1 MSNAKPQISAAIYL
15 RISSD
20 PTGQQLGVA
29 RQRTACVDLCSER
42 GWQPVEYVDN
52 DTSASSGKRRPAYER
67 MLTDVR
73 DGRIGAVV
81 AWDLDRLHRRPIELE
96 SFMSLADERH
106 LALATVSG
114 DVDLSTAQGRLTAR
128 LKGSVAAHE
137 IEHKRARQRAAAKQ
151 KAERGE
157 PQWRNA
163 FGYSPDGSR
172 IPDPETAPLVK
183 SAYASILA
191 GGSITDIARDWNAAG
206 ALTRQYRK
214 CKTTLADGSAD
225 FERDGN
231 GQPVYDVERRPWTAQ
246 QVSNFLRKAR
256 NAGLRAHNDVIVGQG
271 NWQPL
276 VDESTWRAAQSVLNA
291 PGRAPGAKSVQK
303 HLLTS
308 VMACGRTGCD
318 GYLSGQW
325 VMQKT
330 GGQSGRL
337 KAGETRRPGQKVH
350 TITYACRKCRGCSV
364 RAEHV
369 EPLLRE
375 LVARRLARSDAAEL
389 LKAQIVDP
397 QALEMARAQIVTLN
411 RQLEQFAVEHAEG
424 LLTARQVKISSD
436 VVQAKIDK
444 LELSLQDSER
454 MRVFEGIRL
463 GTSSVTT
470 DIEALSPDRYRAVI
484 AAMGTVTVYPV
495 GKGHRPNGERFDPQ
509 RIRVTW

>member
-1 MSNAKPQISAAIYL
+1 MNAAIYL

-20 PTGQQLGVA
+20 PSGQQLGVA
-29 RQRTACVDLCSER
+29 RQRTACIALCDQR

-67 MLTDVR
+67 MLADVR

-96 SFMSLADERH
+96 AFMSLADERH

-137 IEHKRARQRAAAKQ
+137 IEHKRARQRAAAIQ
-151 KAERGE
+151 KAQRGE

-163 FGYSPDGSR
+163 FGYLPDGSR
-172 IPDPETAPLVK
+172 VPDPETAPLVK
-183 SAYASILA
+183 AAYASILA

-214 CKTTLADGSAD
+214 RKVTLSDGTAD

-231 GQPVYDVERRPWTAQ
+231 GQPVYDIERRPWTAP

-256 NAGLRAHNDVIVGQG
+256 NAGLRSHNNEIVGQG

-308 VMACGRTGCD
+308 VMACGRAGCD

-325 VMQKT
+325 VMQAHR
-330 GGQSGRL
+330 GGPRAHS
-337 KAGETRRPGQKVH
+337 
-350 TITYACRKCRGCSV
+350 ITYTCRKCRGCSV

-369 EPLLRE
+369 EPLLFE
-375 LVARRLARSDAAEL
+375 LVARRLAKPDARDL
-389 LKAQIVDP
+389 LKAQITDP
-397 QALEMARAQIVTLN
+397 AALEAVRAELVTLN
-411 RQLEQFAVEHAEG
+411 RKLEQFAIEHAEG
-424 LLTARQVKISSD
+424 LLTARQVKISTD
-436 VVQAKIDK
+436 VVQVKIDK
-444 LELSLQDSER
+444 LEASLQDSER
-454 MRVFEGIRL
+454 LRVFEGIRL
-463 GTSSVTT
+463 GSPDVAK
-470 DIEALSPDRYRAVI
+470 DIKALSPDRYRAVI
-484 AAMGTVTVYPV
+484 AAMGTVTVDPV
-495 GKGHRPNGERFDPQ
+495 GKGHRPNGERFDPR
-509 RIRVTW
+509 RIRVAW